1 MSSVDISAPKGED
14 LCKGAPPADIVPA
27 VARGG
32 KEGEDD
38 RGLPRLPPGRHGL
51 RREYV
56 EQNQRQ
62 RLTAGIIAAVAEK
75 GYHETTI
82 SDIAAASGIS
92 RRTFYGYFESKEA
105 CFFAAYDEI
114 ADYLHE
120 ASAAAVEPG
129 SEWAEQARAKLASM
143 LETFA
148 ANPDLARFYLLAPP
162 RAGEALAVRYRQ
174 ALGQALADF
183 TAGMPPPPATQP
195 VSEAAEQ
202 ALVGGIAALIGRKVE
217 AGEGAALPELL
228 PDLVELTLTPYLG
241 REQALRFAHS
251 AS

>member
-1 MSSVDISAPKGED
+1 MNAWPAADIFSPVAKGE
-14 LCKGAPPADIVPA
+14 
-27 VARGG
+27 
-32 KEGEDD
+32 KENGEPS
-38 RGLPRLPPGRHGL
+38 GLPRLPPGRHGL
-51 RREYV
+51 RREFV

-62 RLTAGIIAAVAEK
+62 RLTAGIISAVAEK

-82 SDIAAASGIS
+82 SDISAASGIS

-114 ADYLHE
+114 GQYLRE
-120 ASAAAVEPG
+120 AAAAAADPD
-129 SEWAEQARAKLASM
+129 SDWAEQARAKLASM

-162 RAGEALAVRYRQ
+162 RAGEALAARYRL
-174 ALGQALADF
+174 ALSQALADC
-183 TAGMPPPPATQP
+183 TAAMPPPPETRPISA
-195 VSEAAEQ
+195 AAEQ
-202 ALVGGIAALIGRKVE
+202 ALVGGVAALIVRKVE
-217 AGEGAALPELL
+217 VGEGEALPELL

-241 REQALRFAHS
+241 RQQALRFART

>member
-1 MSSVDISAPKGED
+1 MISVDISAPKGD
-14 LCKGAPPADIVPA
+14 DPCNGLPPADIVPA
-27 VARGG
+27 VARG
-32 KEGEDD
+32 KEGDD
-38 RGLPRLPPGRHGL
+38 ASGLPRLPPGRHGL

-82 SDIAAASGIS
+82 SDIAAAAGIS
-92 RRTFYGYFESKEA
+92 RRTFYGYFDSKEA
-105 CFFAAYDEI
+105 CFFDAYDEI
-114 ADYLHE
+114 AGYLRQ
-120 ASAAAVEPG
+120 AATAAADTE
-129 SEWAEQARAKLASM
+129 SEWGEQARAKIGSL

-162 RAGEALAVRYRQ
+162 RAGEALAARYRE
-174 ALGQALADF
+174 ALSQALAELK
-183 TAGMPPPPATQP
+183 AGMPSSPTTRP
-195 VSEAAEQ
+195 VSAAAEQ
-202 ALVGGIAALIGRKVE
+202 ALVGGIAALIARRVE
-217 AGEGAALPELL
+217 AGEGKSLPELL

-241 REQALRFAHS
+241 REQALRFART